1 MVSRFLLLPWFGVI
15 ILVAEAF
22 TEALDAP
29 EIVRLP
35 ASLRVDSSGYAPT
48 LRLLPGLQRSTLD
61 FKIDFILG
69 EVDVGPFY

>member
-1 MVSRFLLLPWFGVI
+1 MVSRFLLLPWFGVV

-29 EIVRLP
+29 EIVRLL
-35 ASLRVDSSGYAPT
+35 ASLRVDSSWYAPT
-48 LRLLPGLQRSTLD
+48 LGLLPGLQRSTLD

-69 EVDVGPFY
+69 EVDVGPFH